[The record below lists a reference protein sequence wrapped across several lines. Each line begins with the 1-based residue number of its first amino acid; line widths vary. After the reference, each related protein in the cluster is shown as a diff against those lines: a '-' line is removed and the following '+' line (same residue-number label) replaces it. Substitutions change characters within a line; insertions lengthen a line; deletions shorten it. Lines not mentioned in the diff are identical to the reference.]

1 MPLNKQEMSKS
12 VENLCVVDVYDL
24 ASEIG
29 GECEKLIDL
38 YGTEA
43 VKNLISKCIMALEM
57 LEALANKN
65 ERDVSYVKDLRDQ
78 VKKLEDEKLER
89 AETKKKFEEV
99 SDTASALSKPI
110 KIIALMPNKFIEFR
124 WKSQQLFP
132 EAPAVIFGNVSLNV
146 AK

>member
-1 MPLNKQEMSKS
+1 MPFNKTKMSNS

-29 GECEKLIDL
+29 AECEKLIDL
-38 YGTEA
+38 YGSAA
-43 VKNLISKCIMALEM
+43 VKTLIPKCILALEM

-65 ERDVSYVKDLRDQ
+65 EHDTSYVQDLRDQ

-99 SDTASALSKPI
+99 S
-110 KIIALMPNKFIEFR
+110 
-124 WKSQQLFP
+124 
-132 EAPAVIFGNVSLNV
+132 
-146 AK
+146 